1 MDSEPFIISIRVNG
15 IYFIKTLI
23 DSGCLA
29 YGIISQRFT
38 RKWRLKRILITLRPF
53 IKLISTTT
61 NTISKVA
68 YINIDLD
75 GY

>member
-1 MDSEPFIISIRVNG
+1 MDNEPFIVFIRVNG
-15 IYFIKTLI
+15 IYFIKTFI

-38 RKWRLKRILITLRPF
+38 RKWRLERIPITPRPL
-53 IKLISTTT
+53 IKLILTTT
-61 NTISKVA
+61 NTISKMA

-75 GY
+75 SY